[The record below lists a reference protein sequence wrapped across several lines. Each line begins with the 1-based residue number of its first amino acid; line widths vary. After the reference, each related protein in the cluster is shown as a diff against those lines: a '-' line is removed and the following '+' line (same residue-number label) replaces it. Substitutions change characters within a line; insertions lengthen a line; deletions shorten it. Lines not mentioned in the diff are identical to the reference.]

1 MSGDVMMKW
10 IIGIDGGGTKTVG
23 CAADV
28 TGKILGQVEKGP
40 SNYHITGVAKFT
52 AVIAGIIDEL
62 AVNCNLKKANLL
74 VVSLGLAG
82 ADRVRDREIV
92 LEALADLGLPCCYL
106 VNSDAK
112 IALVAGLGKAE
123 GIVLIAGTGSIAY
136 GINGQGDVIRAGG
149 WGHLASDE
157 GSGYAIGRQAV
168 ARGIR
173 AAEGRDKATV
183 LMDMIMEYAGLKSW
197 NDMIGYINNQTTSKS
212 DIAAFAQVVGDAAKQ
227 GDQVAIEIVK
237 QAGDA
242 LASLVESVITRGF
255 GLGEAVQ
262 VCLYGGIVTNI
273 LMVRERLEEALANRA
288 NIVACKTKPV
298 EGAVRLGLEWVQNR
312 FENSAGGR

>member
-10 IIGIDGGGTKTVG
+10 VIGIDGGGTKTVG
-23 CAADV
+23 CAAAV
-28 TGKILGQVEKGP
+28 NGKILGQVEKGP
-40 SNYHITGVAKFT
+40 GNYHITGVAKFT
-52 AVIAGIIDEL
+52 AVISGIIDEL
-62 AVNCNLKKANLL
+62 AVSCNLKKADLL

-82 ADRVRDREIV
+82 ADRVRDREVV
-92 LEALADLGLPCCYL
+92 LEALAELGLPCCYL

-136 GINGQGDVIRAGG
+136 GINRQGAVIRAGG

-168 ARGIR
+168 ERGIR
-173 AAEGRDKATV
+173 AAEGRDKATIV
-183 LMDMIMEYAGLKSW
+183 LDMIMEYAGLKSW
-197 NDMIGYINNQTTSKS
+197 NDMIGYINNQTTSKG
-212 DIAAFAQVVGDAAKQ
+212 DIAAFARVVGDAAKQ

-255 GLGEAVQ
+255 GWREAVQ
-262 VCLYGGIVTNI
+262 VCMYGGIVTNI
-273 LMVRERLEEALANRA
+273 LLVRERLVEVLAKRA
-288 NIVACKTKPV
+288 SIVACKTQPV
-298 EGAVRLGLEWVQNR
+298 EGAVRLGLEWLQNKV
-312 FENSAGGR
+312 

>member
-1 MSGDVMMKW
+1 MMKW
-10 IIGIDGGGTKTVG
+10 VIGIDGGGTKTVG
-23 CAADV
+23 CAAAV
-28 TGKILGQVEKGP
+28 TGKILGRVEKGP
-40 SNYHITGVAKFT
+40 GNYHITGVAKFT

-62 AVNCNLKKANLL
+62 AVSCNLKKADLL

-92 LEALADLGLPCCYL
+92 LEALAELGLPCCYL

-136 GINGQGDVIRAGG
+136 GINRQGDVIRAGG

-173 AAEGRDKATV
+173 AAEGRDKTTIV
-183 LMDMIMEYAGLKSW
+183 MDMIMEYASLTSW
-197 NDMIGYINNQTTSKS
+197 NDMIGYINNQTTSKG

-255 GLGEAVQ
+255 GWEEPVQ
-262 VCLYGGIVTNI
+262 VCMYGGIVTNI
-273 LMVRERLEEALANRA
+273 LMVRERLKEVLADRA
-288 NIVACKTKPV
+288 NLVACKTQPV

-312 FENSAGGR
+312 V